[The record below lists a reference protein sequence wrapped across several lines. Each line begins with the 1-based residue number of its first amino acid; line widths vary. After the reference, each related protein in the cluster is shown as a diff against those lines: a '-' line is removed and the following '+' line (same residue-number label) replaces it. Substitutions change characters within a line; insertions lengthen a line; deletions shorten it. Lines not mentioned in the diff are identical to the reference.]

1 MRASEMMSIGCD
13 GDKSL
18 RNLRDAINRRD
29 SQPPMSRSRSRARPN
44 PTPSVRLAC
53 LCAPRTALQPRE
65 NIRLTRYRAKNSRAT
80 TRRSRMKPNGSNGSS
95 GNAQHNARHTS
106 PRAQT
111 SRTVAHAPTIP
122 PTTTVKPH
130 TSSVRTMHGARAASV
145 NAASTS
151 QPTTSAHPSLGRRIN
166 AAHRGARPPS
176 RVGASTNDGGDART
190 VSRRQLAAIAIATTA
205 ASRAHRDEDDAA
217 KAVESANDAVTSPP
231 RGYDAPET
239 SPTGWNAFVSSSE
252 SLARAPYA
260 IDWPSGWCSLTD
272 VKSARG
278 VGVDASWK
286 DPLDEA
292 STLAIFITSG
302 VAARDIR
309 GKYGSID
316 ADARVRA
323 ESAPNQMTIGAR
335 TSSIDAPPN
344 RSTRRRRRL
353 ETHEIETK
361 VGGGTAGRFGSAIE
375 LVRIFIVPGEGD
387 GENWEVLIRATASAS
402 AWPRVKTRLRAVA
415 ASFRFLDMR
424 DE

>member
-1 MRASEMMSIGCD
+1 
-13 GDKSL
+13 
-18 RNLRDAINRRD
+18 
-29 SQPPMSRSRSRARPN
+29 
-44 PTPSVRLAC
+44 
-53 LCAPRTALQPRE
+53 
-65 NIRLTRYRAKNSRAT
+65 
-80 TRRSRMKPNGSNGSS
+80 
-95 GNAQHNARHTS
+95 
-106 PRAQT
+106 
-111 SRTVAHAPTIP
+111 
-122 PTTTVKPH
+122 
-130 TSSVRTMHGARAASV
+130 MHGARAASV
-145 NAASTS
+145 NAASAS
-151 QPTTSAHPSLGRRIN
+151 RPTTSAHASLGRRIN

-176 RVGASTNDGGDART
+176 RVGASANDGGDARA
-190 VSRRQLAAIAIATTA
+190 VSRRQLAAIAIAMTA
-205 ASRAHRDEDDAA
+205 ASRDGDEDDAA
-217 KAVESANDAVTSPP
+217 KAVENANDAVTPPP

-239 SPTGWNAFVSSSE
+239 SPTGWNTFVSSSE

-278 VGVDASWK
+278 VSVDASWK
-286 DPLDEA
+286 DPRDEA

-302 VAARDIR
+302 VAARDVR

-316 ADARVRA
+316 ANARVRA

-344 RSTRRRRRL
+344 RSTGRRRRL
-353 ETHEIETK
+353 ETHDIETK

-402 AWPRVKTRLRAVA
+402 AWPRVKTRLRAAA
-415 ASFRFLDMR
+415 ASFRFLDTQ

>member
-1 MRASEMMSIGCD
+1 
-13 GDKSL
+13 
-18 RNLRDAINRRD
+18 
-29 SQPPMSRSRSRARPN
+29 
-44 PTPSVRLAC
+44 
-53 LCAPRTALQPRE
+53 
-65 NIRLTRYRAKNSRAT
+65 
-80 TRRSRMKPNGSNGSS
+80 
-95 GNAQHNARHTS
+95 
-106 PRAQT
+106 
-111 SRTVAHAPTIP
+111 
-122 PTTTVKPH
+122 
-130 TSSVRTMHGARAASV
+130 MHGARAASV
-145 NAASTS
+145 NAASAS
-151 QPTTSAHPSLGRRIN
+151 RPTTSAHASLGRRIN

-176 RVGASTNDGGDART
+176 RVGASANDGDDARV
-190 VSRRQLAAIAIATTA
+190 VSRRQLAAIAIAMTGPRGF
-205 ASRAHRDEDDAA
+205 SRVNCDDA
-217 KAVESANDAVTSPP
+217 KADERADDAVTPPP

-239 SPTGWNAFVSSSE
+239 SPTGWNTFVSSSE

-278 VGVDASWK
+278 VSVDASWK
-286 DPLDEA
+286 DPRDEA

-302 VAARDIR
+302 VAARDVR

-316 ADARVRA
+316 ANARVRA

-344 RSTRRRRRL
+344 RSTGRRRRL
-353 ETHEIETK
+353 ETHDIETK

-402 AWPRVKTRLRAVA
+402 AWPRVKTRLRAAA
-415 ASFRFLDMR
+415 ASFRFLDTQ